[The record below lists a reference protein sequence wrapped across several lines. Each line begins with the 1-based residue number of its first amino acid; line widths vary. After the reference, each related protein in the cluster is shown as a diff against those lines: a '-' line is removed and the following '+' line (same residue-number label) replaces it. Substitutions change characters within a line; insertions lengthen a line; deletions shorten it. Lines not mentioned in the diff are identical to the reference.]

1 MHTVVLFGLSVSE
14 FLESQSIFLGTF
26 HHFKGHFKFWTPGFF
41 WTFGD
46 STPSFTSGLMKP
58 SRLKFQEARGQTR
71 APSGQT
77 PLQTG
82 VWVTRK
88 PRKHFIA

>member
-1 MHTVVLFGLSVSE
+1 MHTVVLLDFLSLN
-14 FLESQSIFLGTF
+14 FLESQSIFFGTV
-26 HHFKGHFKFWTPGFF
+26 HHFQGHFEFWTLGFF

-46 STPSFTSGLMKP
+46 STPSFTSVLMKP
-58 SRLKFQEARGQTR
+58 SEKGQTR